1 MPGGSSEFDVCR
13 LASLARLT
21 LTPAEARVFPQQLAC
36 ILTYAAE
43 VQSVDT
49 VGISPTTPGL
59 ALRQRERADDVSPSL
74 EPAAAGANAPD
85 LRDGL
90 FRVPSVLG
98 S

>member
-1 MPGGSSEFDVCR
+1 MPGGSSEFDVHR

-21 LTPAEARVFPQQLAC
+21 LNPAEERLFPLQLAR
-36 ILTYAAE
+36 ILIYAAD

-49 VGISPTTPGL
+49 AGIPPTTL
-59 ALRQRERADDVSPSL
+59 ALIPPQRERTDTVSPSL